1 MYEKT
6 ISSKIIHRGK
16 FLDFKEDI
24 IEIENTGETVHGV
37 RQYMVHPGGVCI
49 IPVLEDGK
57 IVLEKQF
64 RKPLEKSILEIP
76 AGKIDPG
83 EHDKLE
89 TAKRELQE
97 ETGYT
102 AGSWTYLGEIYPCP
116 GYSTEVLY
124 IYLAEDLVP
133 GDQCLDYGEF
143 IELEYLSL
151 KEIEE
156 KIAIGESPDSKTISA
171 IFLYKLRTCKAY

>member
-6 ISSKIIHRGK
+6 VSSQIIHRGK

-24 IEIENTGETVHGV
+24 IEIQTPGETVHGV
-37 RQYMVHPGGVCI
+37 RQYMIHPGGVCI
-49 IPVLEDGK
+49 IPVLDNGK
-57 IVLEKQF
+57 IILEKQF
-64 RKPLEKSILEIP
+64 RKPLDKYIFEIP

-83 EHDKLE
+83 EIDKLE

-102 AGSWTYLGEIYPCP
+102 AKNWTYLGEIYPCP

-124 IYLAEDLVP
+124 IYLAKNLVA
-133 GDQCLDYGEF
+133 GNQSLDYGEF

-151 KEIEE
+151 EEIDN
-156 KIAIGESPDSKTISA
+156 KISSGEIPDSKTISS
-171 IFLYKLRTCKAY
+171 IYLYKLKILIT